1 MWQAGTNGAPAAQSK
16 AADSAAIR
24 AAIGGGH
31 KAATSEVNKISSG
44 KANGKLS
51 VVWCKLP
58 WIVIEQGSSARAPRC
73 DGNGHEGRLEG
84 NAG

>member
-44 KANGKLS
+44 KAGRGNQSDDASGDQRWRTWGNTS
-51 VVWCKLP
+51 GAP
-58 WIVIEQGSSARAPRC
+58 APQTARTSTMS
-73 DGNGHEGRLEG
+73 
-84 NAG
+84 